1 MKETLPLGR
10 IAGIRVGLHWSVLV
24 IIGLVAGTL
33 AVGRFPDVYPGH
45 PAWVYWIL
53 ALLAAV
59 VFLGSLLAHELAHAV
74 VARRNG
80 VAVDDITLWMLGGI
94 ARLRSEA
101 RTPGAELRI
110 AAVGPLTSAV
120 IGGLCAALAL
130 WLDALHASGLVVEA
144 VAWLAAINIV
154 LAVFNALPAAPLDGG
169 RLLRAWLW
177 RRTGDRLRATRGAA
191 TAGRTLGWF
200 MIVTGFAAV
209 LLAGDL
215 SGLWA
220 ALIGWFLTA
229 TATAEERQ
237 AQLRGVLAD
246 LPVSRV
252 MTRDPVTVPATA
264 TLAAFLAEGPF
275 GHYRHSAFP
284 VVAPDGT
291 VAGLITVPLVNR
303 TPVEARSTTTVGAV
317 MRPLADVTT
326 SAPDDPVVDLLPRLE
341 SSRER
346 RALVLDGGRLV
357 GIVTLADI
365 SRALS
370 WLTAATRPRA

>member
-24 IIGLVAGTL
+24 IIALVAGTL
-33 AVGRFPDVYPGH
+33 AVGRFPDAYPGH
-45 PAWVYWIL
+45 SAWAYWIL

-80 VAVDDITLWMLGGI
+80 VAVDDITLWMLGGV
-94 ARLRSEA
+94 ARLHSEA

-110 AAVGPLTSAV
+110 AAVGPLTSAA
-120 IGGLCAALAL
+120 IGGACAALAL

-177 RRTGDRLRATRGAA
+177 RRTGDRMRATRGAA
-191 TAGRTLGWF
+191 AAGRALGWF

-220 ALIGWFLTA
+220 ALIGWFLVA

-252 MTRDPVTVPATA
+252 MTRDPVTVPAA
-264 TLAAFLAEGPF
+264 VTLASFLAEGPF

-291 VAGLITVPLVNR
+291 VVGLITVPLVNR
-303 TPVEARSTTTVGAV
+303 TPVEARSVTTVGAV
-317 MRPLADVTT
+317 MLPLADVIT
-326 SAPDDPVVDLLPRLE
+326 SGPDDPVVDLVPRLE
-341 SSRER
+341 ASHAR
-346 RALVLDGGRLV
+346 RALVLDGDRLV

-370 WLTAATRPRA
+370 WLTAATRPGT